1 MFVHGS
7 TAVPYKSALRSLPF
21 NDIVVY
27 FSLSSGHPIYERDKD
42 NKLIIWTPGH
52 SGTLTRP
59 SDQSA
64 DATAPRLPYQ
74 RLLTRTSSSS
84 PECAGVVTP
93 VTPPGVGEGFPYQK
107 LVRTLPSLRRDQQGC
122 GRTEE
127 SDAVS
132 MNSREV
138 EESLPY
144 QRLFRSM
151 PSLRRVEQGC
161 DHTEGS
167 AAGLNGE
174 EGPTKAYQSLSLQ
187 RNPLVRLTLNC
198 PL

>member
-1 MFVHGS
+1 MTQKYLF
-7 TAVPYKSALRSLPF
+7 PF
-21 NDIVVY
+21 
-27 FSLSSGHPIYERDKD
+27 SGNPMYERGKD

-59 SDQSA
+59 NDQSA
-64 DATAPRLPYQ
+64 DPTAPRLPYQ

-84 PECAGVVTP
+84 PECSGAITP
-93 VTPPGVGEGFPYQK
+93 VSPLGVQEGFPYQK

-122 GRTEE
+122 VRPEE
-127 SDAVS
+127 SAAVS
-132 MNSREV
+132 MSSPDV

-151 PSLRRVEQGC
+151 PSLRREEQGPG
-161 DHTEGS
+161 HTEES

-187 RNPLVRLTLNC
+187 RNPLVRPILNC
-198 PL
+198 PLL

>member
-1 MFVHGS
+1 M
-7 TAVPYKSALRSLPF
+7 
-21 NDIVVY
+21 
-27 FSLSSGHPIYERDKD
+27 YERGKD

-52 SGTLTRP
+52 RGTLNRP
-59 SDQSA
+59 SEQSA

-93 VTPPGVGEGFPYQK
+93 VSPPGVGEGFPYQK
-107 LVRTLPSLRRDQQGC
+107 LVRTLPSLRREQQGC
-122 GRTEE
+122 GRTEDSE
-127 SDAVS
+127 AVNTS
-132 MNSREV
+132 SQEV

-151 PSLRRVEQGC
+151 PSLRREEQGLGQ
-161 DHTEGS
+161 TEES
-167 AAGLNGE
+167 VAGLNGE
-174 EGPTKAYQSLSLQ
+174 EGPTIAYQSLSLQ

-198 PL
+198 PLL

>member
-1 MFVHGS
+1 M
-7 TAVPYKSALRSLPF
+7 
-21 NDIVVY
+21 
-27 FSLSSGHPIYERDKD
+27 YERGKD

-84 PECAGVVTP
+84 PDCSGAVTP
-93 VTPPGVGEGFPYQK
+93 VSPAGVEESFPYQK
-107 LVRTLPSLRRDQQGC
+107 LVRTLPSMRRDQQGC
-122 GRTEE
+122 GHLQ
-127 SDAVS
+127 SAAVS
-132 MNSREV
+132 MSSPEV
-138 EESLPY
+138 EEGLPY

-151 PSLRRVEQGC
+151 PSLRREVQEC
-161 DHTEGS
+161 AHTEKSAEGS
-167 AAGLNGE
+167 NRE

-187 RNPLVRLTLNC
+187 RNPLVRPILN
-198 PL
+198 

>member
-1 MFVHGS
+1 M
-7 TAVPYKSALRSLPF
+7 
-21 NDIVVY
+21 
-27 FSLSSGHPIYERDKD
+27 YERGKD

-59 SDQSA
+59 NDQSA
-64 DATAPRLPYQ
+64 DPTAPRLPYQ

-84 PECAGVVTP
+84 PECSGAITP
-93 VTPPGVGEGFPYQK
+93 VSPLGVQEGFPYQK
-107 LVRTLPSLRRDQQGC
+107 LVRTLPSLRRDHQGC
-122 GRTEE
+122 VRPEE
-127 SDAVS
+127 SAAVS
-132 MNSREV
+132 MSSPDV

-151 PSLRRVEQGC
+151 PSLRREEQGPG
-161 DHTEGS
+161 HTEES

-187 RNPLVRLTLNC
+187 RNPLVRPILNC
-198 PL
+198 PLL